1 MKLLKKILK
10 NIKSKTN
17 VAKNEEK
24 IDDMNREQKVKTD
37 IAKKE
42 QKKIMKIKIR
52 MMNEKKLMIHNK
64 WKSEKF
70 KVSKRFINNIFI
82 EINTM
87 KT

>member
-70 KVSKRFINNIFI
+70 KVYKRFINNIS
-82 EINTM
+82 
-87 KT
+87 

>member
-42 QKKIMKIKIR
+42 QKKN
-52 MMNEKKLMIHNK
+52 NENK
-64 WKSEKF
+64 DTNDE
-70 KVSKRFINNIFI
+70 
-82 EINTM
+82 
-87 KT
+87 